1 VDCHVC
7 GARRL
12 TSSSGSGHRGRVG
25 DFSRRSVRPH
35 SKVTDLPDPQLA
47 TGEGPESVDGLT
59 RAGVTGRSNLEE
71 EEGPLGAVCNPH
83 GEHPPI
89 LLAQRQS
96 TGRVCHGPDYP
107 TRPQRANTLRTSAS
121 SPMGYRIPAEDQP
134 DGRGGYS
141 GKVVQR
147 FDHGGD
153 AMVRVIA
160 GPGPENYE
168 AAWESW
174 LDELDSDEPVDPDV
188 PASVELARARDA
200 GEV

>member
-1 VDCHVC
+1 
-7 GARRL
+7 
-12 TSSSGSGHRGRVG
+12 
-25 DFSRRSVRPH
+25 
-35 SKVTDLPDPQLA
+35 
-47 TGEGPESVDGLT
+47 
-59 RAGVTGRSNLEE
+59 
-71 EEGPLGAVCNPH
+71 
-83 GEHPPI
+83 
-89 LLAQRQS
+89 
-96 TGRVCHGPDYP
+96 
-107 TRPQRANTLRTSAS
+107 
-121 SPMGYRIPAEDQP
+121 MGYRIPAEDQP

-141 GKVVQR
+141 GRVVQR

-168 AAWESW
+168 AACESW